1 MFPSMS
7 PPITSSILIRCMR
20 LFPALLLF
28 LVSISLVQAQQPRER
43 QLSISGS
50 VVDAATRRPLAGAT
64 VRVAETRLGAIAGA
78 DGRFEIFD
86 LAPGSYQ
93 IQISMIGYRSIV
105 VADLVVSGV
114 RPASVE
120 AELEEV
126 VASSE
131 VVIRPDFF
139 AGGPSAITNAQTLSN
154 EEIRRLPGGFEDVVR
169 AISTLPGVAQVSNG
183 RNDLLVRG
191 GAPSENLFLIDNIE
205 TPNIN
210 HFGTQGAGGGPLS
223 FVNLDFVSDVT
234 FSAGGF
240 GAPYGDRLSSLLSID
255 LRSGREDRFGG
266 KGTISATQFGLN
278 LEGPVTD
285 QATYL
290 FSARRSYLDL
300 IFLAAGF
307 SFVPEYWDFLG
318 KASWS
323 LPGGDRIDALAIA
336 AIDRVKQFNRDAD
349 ERFDNSRVL
358 DNTQNQLVAGI
369 TYRHLFEN
377 GYINSTFARTLVDY
391 DFRQS
396 DSLLEPV
403 FLNSSTEDEFSL
415 RSDAVVQFDDRT
427 EISAGAAA
435 RLLDFDTD
443 LLLALPSFGVDT
455 TLEDRFTKGSAYLQI
470 RRYLFE
476 EVPLTVGGRIDY
488 FSGVEKRLNPSL
500 RISTAIPLDDL
511 SRVTLSLGRYYQAP
525 SAIWLAANRIN
536 RELRSLRSDMVV
548 AGIDRRLADDLRLGL
563 EGYYKRYADYPASR
577 LRPWLVLANT
587 GAGFGGAEDGFAS
600 FGLEPLESIGTGR
613 AFGAE
618 LLLQKKLSD
627 APFYGTAALSINSSF
642 FTAADGIERPSNFDQ
657 RLIFN
662 LSGGYRIDER
672 WEVGMKFRLATGR
685 PYTPIDST
693 GDPGFGHQVVAE
705 YNALRLAPSHALD
718 IRIDR
723 RWALEGWSIIAYID
737 LQNIYNRK
745 NPNPPRW
752 NERTRAADVG
762 AAQLG
767 ILPSIGLSAEF

>member
-1 MFPSMS
+1 
-7 PPITSSILIRCMR
+7 MR
-20 LFPALLLF
+20 LHPVLLLF
-28 LVSISLVQAQQPRER
+28 LFSISTLAAQPAER
-43 QLSISGS
+43 RLSIAGS
-50 VVDAATRRPLAGAT
+50 VVDAATRQPLVGAT
-64 VRVAETRLGAIAGA
+64 VRVGELRIGAITGSN
-78 DGRFEIFD
+78 GRFEIFD
-86 LAPGSYQ
+86 LAPGEYQ
-93 IQISMIGYRSIV
+93 LRISMIGYRTIIV
-105 VADLVVSGV
+105 TDLVVSGV
-114 RPASVE
+114 RPAEVE

-126 VASSE
+126 VTSDA

-139 AGGPSAITNAQTLSN
+139 ARGPSAIPNAQTLSN

-210 HFGTQGAGGGPLS
+210 HFGTQGTGGGPLS
-223 FVNLDFVSDVT
+223 FVNLDFVSDVS

-240 GAPYGDRLSSLLSID
+240 GAQYGDRLSSLLSID
-255 LRSGREDRFGG
+255 LRSGRKDRFGG
-266 KGTISATQFGLN
+266 KATISATQFGLN

-285 QATYL
+285 RATYL

-318 KASWS
+318 KASWN
-323 LPGGDRIDALAIA
+323 LGDGDRIDALAIA

-369 TYRHLFEN
+369 THRHLFES
-377 GYINSTFARTLVDY
+377 GYINTTLARTLVDY
-391 DFRQS
+391 SFRQS
-396 DSLLEPV
+396 DSLLKPI
-403 FLNSSTEDEFSL
+403 FLNNSTEDEFSL
-415 RSDAVVQFDDRT
+415 RSDAVVQLDELT
-427 EISAGAAA
+427 EVSTGAAA
-435 RLLDFDTD
+435 RVLDFDTD
-443 LLLALPSFGVDT
+443 LLLSIPSLAVDT
-455 TLEDRFTKGSAYLQI
+455 ALEERFTKGSAYLQL

-476 EVPLTVGGRIDY
+476 GVPVTLGGRLDY
-488 FSGVEKRLNPSL
+488 FSGVEKSLNPSV
-500 RISTAIPLDDL
+500 RFSTEIPLDEL
-511 SRVTLSLGRYYQAP
+511 SRVTLALGRYYQAP

-536 RELRSLRSDMVV
+536 RELKSLRSDMIV

-587 GAGFGGAEDGFAS
+587 GAGFGGTEDGFAS

-613 AFGAE
+613 SFGAE

-627 APFYGTAALSINSSF
+627 VPFYGTAALSINSSW
-642 FTAADGIERPSNFDQ
+642 FTAADGVERPSSFDQ

-662 LSGGYRIDER
+662 VSGGYRIDES
-672 WEVGMKFRLATGR
+672 WELGMKFRLATGR
-685 PYTPIDST
+685 PYTTVDST
-693 GDPGFGHQVVAE
+693 GDPSFGYQVVSG
-705 YNALRLAPSHALD
+705 YNGQRLAPSHALD
-718 IRIDR
+718 LRIDR
-723 RWALEGWSIIAYID
+723 RWALEKWSIIAYID

-752 NERTRAADVG
+752 NPRTRSAESG